1 MLLGTIAAKSASGFR
16 HGCGEIEKKYK
27 RKTSKDCD
35 VVF

>member
-1 MLLGTIAAKSASGFR
+1 MLLGTIAAKSVSFR

>member
-1 MLLGTIAAKSASGFR
+1 MDCRVLLGTIAAKSVSG
-16 HGCGEIEKKYK
+16 GIEKKYK